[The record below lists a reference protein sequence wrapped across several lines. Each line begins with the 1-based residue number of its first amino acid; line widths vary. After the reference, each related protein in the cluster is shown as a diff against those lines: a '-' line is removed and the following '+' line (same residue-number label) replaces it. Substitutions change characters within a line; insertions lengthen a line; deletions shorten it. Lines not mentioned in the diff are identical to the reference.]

1 MRFSLYIA
9 KRYLVSK
16 SGTNA
21 INIITLISV
30 ISIIIGTA
38 VLLIVLSAF
47 AGLKDYNISVT
58 SVIDP
63 DLKVSP
69 TLGKTFTITPDQ
81 ENKLTN
87 TSGILYFSKII
98 EERVYLEYDGK
109 THLGFIKGVD
119 ENFIKVNRI
128 DTTLFAGF
136 WPTVGEPEVA
146 IGAGIRRRLSIGISD
161 YGNLLRIMVP
171 KPGKGQITDP
181 SQAFNRSSA
190 VASGIF
196 QAGESLD
203 SDHLFA
209 NIDFVGSLLE
219 YPVNKISTI
228 EIKLTENANEAQVK
242 EDIQAIFAN
251 TTTIKN
257 RAELNDALYKM
268 LNTENLALYFICT
281 LVLIIALFSFVGSII
296 MIIIDKKSNIKT
308 LSDLGASLS
317 DIRRSFFFQG
327 ALMIILG
334 GGIGVILGTIIVF
347 IQQYFGLVNITAS
360 LPYPVQFEFLNLII
374 VYLTILILG
383 ILAAKLASSR
393 INKKF
398 LGNA

>member
-9 KRYLVSK
+9 KRYLFSK

-63 DLKVSP
+63 DLKVFP
-69 TLGKTFTITPDQ
+69 YKGKTITISPDQ
-81 ENKLTN
+81 ESALAKTP
-87 TSGILYFSKII
+87 GIFYYSKVI
-98 EERVYLEYDGK
+98 EERAYLEYDGK

-119 ENFIKVNRI
+119 ENYLNVNRI
-128 DTTLFAGF
+128 DTTLFAGT
-136 WPTVGEPEVA
+136 WPSIGEPEVA
-146 IGAGIRRRLSIGISD
+146 IGYGIRRRLSLGISD

-171 KPGKGQITDP
+171 KPGTGQITDP

-190 VASGIF
+190 IASGIF

-203 SDHLFA
+203 NDHLFA
-209 NIDFVGSLLE
+209 NIDFVGNLLD
-219 YPVNKISTI
+219 YPIDKISTI
-228 EIKLTENANEAQVK
+228 EIKLTEDVNEVQTREA
-242 EDIQAIFAN
+242 INAIFPNAI
-251 TTTIKN
+251 TIKN

-296 MIIIDKKSNIKT
+296 MIIIDKKANIKT

-317 DIRRSFFFQG
+317 EIRRSFFYQG
-327 ALMIILG
+327 SLMIIIG
-334 GGIGVILGTIIVF
+334 GGIGIILGSIIVF
-347 IQQYFGLVNITAS
+347 AQQQFGLVNITAS
-360 LPYPVQFEFLNLII
+360 LPYPMHFEFLNLII
-374 VYLTILILG
+374 VYATILTLG
-383 ILAAKLASSR
+383 ILASKLASSR
-393 INKKF
+393 INNKF
-398 LGNA
+398 LHKE